1 MLKFEFMKIRNATSI
16 CTALIFA
23 ILTALFTSCK
33 ERIPTDLP
41 NILWLTSEDN
51 SPFFGCYGDE
61 FATTPNLDKLAS
73 EGFLYTHAYANAPVC
88 APTRNTILTGVYAC
102 SGGNEHMR
110 SNYPKS
116 DIVKTYPEYLR
127 EIGYYCTNNVK
138 TDYNLGNF
146 DDKAIWDDCSNKA
159 HYKNRKNGQPFF
171 AVFNCTISHE
181 SSLHKSI
188 PDSLLRHRPEEIPLP
203 PYHPATPEMK
213 HDWAQ
218 YYDKIEDMDS
228 WVGEKLKELEDAG
241 LLENTIVFY
250 YGDHGGVLA
259 RSKRYVYESGTH
271 VPFIVRIPEKYKY
284 LFPEKTVGSKVN
296 RLISF
301 VDLLPTLLSITGI
314 QIPEYLQGSAFLG
327 KQKTADPE
335 YAFMFRGRMDERYDM
350 CRAVRD
356 QKFRYI
362 RNYMPYRIYGQHLE
376 YLWLAPSVGSWEKAY
391 LNGECNEIQS
401 VFWNKK
407 PVEELYDTENDPWEI
422 SNLANNPEY
431 KEVLERMRAANKT
444 WVTQIYDAG
453 FIPEADCVERAG
465 ETPMYDYMRSGKINL
480 EEIINAAEIATL
492 GKVENIETLKTYLK
506 SNESAVRYWGATGLL
521 ILGNE
526 AVATKDE
533 LIAAT
538 TDKSANVVAV
548 AAEALYNLG
557 ETEIAKKTLLAVL
570 ENPNEF
576 ARCHALN
583 VIDCINEESPEMIAG
598 VVKMINNAESNTRN
612 KYDMRSAKW
621 LIEKWGLN
629 PDDYKIE
636 FAW

>member
-1 MLKFEFMKIRNATSI
+1 MKLNILFNFSAI
-16 CTALIFA
+16 VLLFVITAIIFFGCA
-23 ILTALFTSCK
+23 EKT
-33 ERIPTDLP
+33 PTELP

-127 EIGYYCTNNVK
+127 EIGYYCSNNVK

-327 KQKTADPE
+327 KQKTANPE
-335 YAFMFRGRMDERYDM
+335 YAFMFRGRMDERFDM

-422 SNLANNPEY
+422 NNLANNPEY

-453 FIPEADCVERAG
+453 FIPEAERVERAG
-465 ETPMYDYMRSGKINL
+465 EIPMYDYMRSGKINL

-492 GKVENIETLKTYLK
+492 GKVENMETLKTYLK

-526 AVATKDE
+526 AVSATDDLK
-533 LIAAT
+533 AAT

>member
-1 MLKFEFMKIRNATSI
+1 MKIRNATSI
-16 CTALIFA
+16 FTALLFVFLTGFFA
-23 ILTALFTSCK
+23 SCK
-33 ERIPTDLP
+33 ERIPTELP
-41 NILWLTSEDN
+41 NIIWLTSEDN
-51 SPFFGCYGDE
+51 SPFFGCYGDK
-61 FATTPNLDKLAS
+61 FSTTPNFDKLAS

-422 SNLANNPEY
+422 NNLANNPKY

-453 FIPEADCVERAG
+453 FIPEAERVERAG

-506 SNESAVRYWGATGLL
+506 SNDSAVRYWGATGLL

-526 AVATKDE
+526 AVSATDDLK
-533 LIAAT
+533 AAT
-538 TDKSANVVAV
+538 NDKSANVVST

-557 ETEIAKKTLLAVL
+557 ETEIAKKALLAVL

-583 VIDCINEESPEMIAG
+583 VIDCINDESPEMIAG
-598 VVKMINNAESNTRN
+598 VVKMINSAESNTRN

>member
-1 MLKFEFMKIRNATSI
+1 MKIRNATSI
-16 CTALIFA
+16 FTALLFA
-23 ILTALFTSCK
+23 FLTALFASCK
-33 ERIPTDLP
+33 ERIPTELP
-41 NILWLTSEDN
+41 NIIWLTSEDN

-110 SNYPKS
+110 SNYTKS

-188 PDSLLRHRPEEIPLP
+188 PNGQLRHSPDSVILP

-228 WVGEKLKELEDAG
+228 WVGEKLKDLEDAG

-301 VDLLPTLLSITGI
+301 VDLLPTLLSITGVP
-314 QIPEYLQGSAFLG
+314 IPEYLQGSAFLG
-327 KQKTADPE
+327 KQKTEDPE

-391 LNGECNEIQS
+391 LNGGCNEIQS

-407 PVEELYDTENDPWEI
+407 PVEELYDTENDPWEVN
-422 SNLANNPEY
+422 NLANNPEY

-444 WVTQIYDAG
+444 WVTRIYDAG
-453 FIPEADCVERAG
+453 FIPEADRVERAG
-465 ETPMYDYMRSGKINL
+465 ETPIYDYMRSEKINL

-492 GKVENIETLKTYLK
+492 GKVENMETLKTYLK
-506 SNESAVRYWGATGLL
+506 SDESAVRYWGATGLL
-521 ILGNE
+521 ILGND
-526 AVATKDE
+526 AVSATDDLK
-533 LIAAT
+533 AAT
-538 TDKSANVVAV
+538 NDKSANVVAV

>member
-1 MLKFEFMKIRNATSI
+1 MKPKNQSKPFNLLIIIAFLVLLLTSY
-16 CTALIFA
+16 TD
-23 ILTALFTSCK
+23 K
-33 ERIPTDLP
+33 IPTELP
-41 NILWLTSEDN
+41 NIIWLTSEDN

-110 SNYPKS
+110 SNYTKS

-301 VDLLPTLLSITGI
+301 VDLLSTLLSITGI
-314 QIPEYLQGSAFLG
+314 QIPGYLQGSAFLG
-327 KQKTADPE
+327 KQKTEDPE

-422 SNLANNPEY
+422 NNLANNPEY

-444 WVTQIYDAG
+444 WVTRINDAG
-453 FIPEADCVERAG
+453 FIPEAERVERAG

-492 GKVENIETLKTYLK
+492 GKIENIETLKTYLK

-526 AVATKDE
+526 AVSATDDLK
-533 LIAAT
+533 AAT
-538 TDKSANVVAV
+538 NDKSANVVST

-557 ETEIAKKTLLAVL
+557 ETEIAKKVLLAVL

>member
-1 MLKFEFMKIRNATSI
+1 MKIRNAKSI
-16 CTALIFA
+16 FTALLFA
-23 ILTALFTSCK
+23 FLTGFFASCK
-33 ERIPTDLP
+33 ERIPTELP
-41 NILWLTSEDN
+41 NIIWLTSEDN

-110 SNYPKS
+110 SNYRKS

-188 PDSLLRHRPEEIPLP
+188 PDSLLRHRPDEIPLP

-213 HDWAQ
+213 QDWAQ

-327 KQKTADPE
+327 KQKTEDPE

-376 YLWLAPSVGSWEKAY
+376 YLWLAPSVGSWEKSY

-422 SNLANNPEY
+422 NNLANNPEF
-431 KEVLERMRAANKT
+431 KEVFERMRAVNKT
-444 WVTQIYDAG
+444 WVTQIYDTG
-453 FIPEADCVERAG
+453 FIPEAERVERAG

-526 AVATKDE
+526 AVSATDDLK
-533 LIAAT
+533 AAT
-538 TDKSANVVAV
+538 NDKSANVVST

-557 ETEIAKKTLLAVL
+557 ETEIAKKALLTVL

>member
-1 MLKFEFMKIRNATSI
+1 MKTWNAISI
-16 CTALIFA
+16 FTALLFA
-23 ILTALFTSCK
+23 FLTGFFASCK
-33 ERIPTDLP
+33 ERIPTELP
-41 NILWLTSEDN
+41 NIIWLTSEDN
-51 SPFFGCYGDE
+51 SPFFGCYGDK
-61 FATTPNLDKLAS
+61 FSTTPNFDKLAS

-422 SNLANNPEY
+422 NNLANNPEY

-453 FIPEADCVERAG
+453 FIPEAERVERAG

-506 SNESAVRYWGATGLL
+506 SNDSAVRYWGATGLL

-526 AVATKDE
+526 AVSATDDLK
-533 LIAAT
+533 AAT
-538 TDKSANVVAV
+538 NDKSANVVST

-557 ETEIAKKTLLAVL
+557 ETEIAKKALLAVL

-583 VIDCINEESPEMIAG
+583 VIDCINDESPEMIAG
-598 VVKMINNAESNTRN
+598 VVKMINSAESNTRN